1 MEKRYYNMGTV
12 GMYPKGAYDKNVTYR
27 KLQIVTYKNNTYC
40 SKQHG
45 NIGHEPVGDDE
56 WWQLIVDAQTAYDGA
71 TSATAAA
78 KRANDSADQAE
89 KINAEVQEAEY
100 HRIANEQ
107 ERTTAETARDMAEQA
122 RQGAENLRKTAE
134 ENRASAE
141 TGRSDAEQ
149 RRDAN
154 ETSREAAE
162 RMRKSDE
169 ADRIRDEKEREGAE
183 TSRKAAEELRE
194 TAENQRYDAEQERLQ
209 HEDARENSEG
219 KRDTA
224 ETLRKQ
230 AETGR
235 DNAEQERTASEQT
248 RKDSEASRV
257 AAEKE
262 RTASEQTRKENE
274 TARVNAESGR
284 DEKETERISAETER
298 KSAEQERKTAEQGR
312 NTAEQGRVSAET
324 ARQSA
329 ETKREQAAKDNKTA
343 TDNAVAAADAA
354 TSAAKTATD
363 KANTSAANAA
373 TATGKAND
381 AADAASKVNAVMGD
395 DHVLTVTDRTGAVK
409 TADLG
414 DVSDVARLKRS
425 LGPYSEREDI
435 VLKASQT
442 GYVISADG
450 VKTAKSGWAMAEF
463 TAELGNEYLFKP
475 GATDGNVCVFAEYI
489 DKIERRAIEY
499 TYTYDEKGRVA
510 TAKATYDGKT
520 HSYTYAYTAQE
531 STAAAGTEA
540 QGEVCVITDDQTGQ
554 TVDYLP
560 ATFQTT
566 VGSYQPMT
574 LLNADAELPV
584 DGYCRFVSN
593 FQSRSAI
600 KVVVSYK
607 VDAADL
613 TMKVVRDGM
622 TASMCTQLSK
632 INQKVD
638 ETKANIETLRSDME
652 GSADYYVGENDEK
665 TGDPNFKNCKGNKDI
680 LSDWHFFL
688 IDHTDNTGEATH
700 PVGELMGNNIFRF
713 KSGAFAPTV
722 GITEE
727 MRAACDVQL
736 YTDAEHTTPLTLKN
750 GAVVTDK
757 AGEHPYDAVEV
768 YNSLGLVDLYD
779 GEGNK
784 VRQLLPWET
793 TETKYSVMKGRYDT
807 LYPVDRQTGN
817 SGKMLTGIFKKP
829 VKYDGIDTGR
839 FPFLGTAMSPCPV
852 TTVKN
857 QTRSFFYAYSAG
869 DRFTTNNASKYGEDV
884 CSMFVNDGRIYPRTT
899 DMSQIRNMNYA
910 RASNANPQSPVPFAE
925 GSYHSLNVFILC
937 MELLYGTKNLH
948 ANALFGS
955 GISSNDNVKDEND
968 WRENGGVRTKEHGTE
983 SWVYSLFNDRPTFG
997 ANANMDKSNF
1007 NNYINNAGPKEQCM
1021 ESQMAAS
1028 WATEF
1033 GVAEDTEYE
1042 AYGAKYRYKNIPGAE
1057 KLSDGVM
1064 NCKVYRIKKGICK
1077 GYKDANTQV
1086 TYNLELSLRMSLCH
1100 GMNLCGDIS
1109 AFWGGGFEIVG
1120 TSKPDTGGSYD
1131 QDRLKTAYV
1140 DFYLETDQRKW
1151 VKEESQS
1158 KTNLGIFGF
1167 ESLYAKVGTFGPPL
1181 LSDGYAQDRLGF
1193 TPYRTVSGGNLQ
1205 SWQCYYAISNPFW
1218 NKMNDN
1224 RVRLGSRF
1232 RGYTDSSICSCRY
1245 FDSTYLVTD
1254 TPMAISLG
1262 GSAQCRIAQRGE

>member
-1 MEKRYYNMGTV
+1 MEKRYLDMGSV
-12 GMYPKGAYDKNVTYR
+12 GMHPKGAYDKSVTYSKLQLVTYR
-27 KLQIVTYKNNTYC
+27 NNTYL
-40 SKQHG
+40 SKQDG
-45 NIGHEPVGDDE
+45 NIGHEPVGEDD
-56 WWQLIVDAQTAYDGA
+56 WWSLIVDAQTAYDGA
-71 TSATAAA
+71 ISATAAA
-78 KRANDSADQAE
+78 KRANDSAAQAE
-89 KINAEVQEAEY
+89 KINAEVQKAEDV
-100 HRIANEQ
+100 RIA
-107 ERTTAETARDMAEQA
+107 
-122 RQGAENLRKTAE
+122 
-134 ENRASAE
+134 S
-141 TGRSDAEQ
+141 
-149 RRDAN
+149 
-154 ETSREAAE
+154 
-162 RMRKSDE
+162 
-169 ADRIRDEKEREGAE
+169 EK
-183 TSRKAAEELRE
+183 
-194 TAENQRYDAEQERLQ
+194 
-209 HEDARENSEG
+209 
-219 KRDTA
+219 
-224 ETLRKQ
+224 
-230 AETGR
+230 
-235 DNAEQERTASEQT
+235 
-248 RKDSEASRV
+248 
-257 AAEKE
+257 
-262 RTASEQTRKENE
+262 
-274 TARVNAESGR
+274 
-284 DEKETERISAETER
+284 
-298 KSAEQERKTAEQGR
+298 
-312 NTAEQGRVSAET
+312 GRVSAET

-329 ETKREQAAKDNKTA
+329 EKKREQAAKDNKTA

-363 KANTSAANAA
+363 KANTSAANAN

-414 DVSDVARLKRS
+414 DVARIKRS
-425 LGPYSEREDI
+425 LGPYSERPDI
-435 VLKASQT
+435 ILTAKETDVA
-442 GYVISADG
+442 VSAEG
-450 VKTAKSGWAMAEF
+450 VKVAKTGWAMAEF

-499 TYTYDEKGRVA
+499 TYTYDETGRIA

-520 HSYTYAYTAQE
+520 HSYTYAYDADSAT
-531 STAAAGTEA
+531 T
-540 QGEVCVITDDQTGQ
+540 GENCVITDDQTGQ

-638 ETKANIETLRSDME
+638 EAKANIESLRSDME

-665 TGDPNFKNCKGNKDI
+665 TGDPHFMNCKGNKDI
-680 LSDWHFFL
+680 LADWHFFL
-688 IDHTDNTGEATH
+688 IDHTDNAGEATH
-700 PVGELMGNNIFRF
+700 PVGELMGNNLFRF

-750 GAVVTDK
+750 GVVVTDK

-768 YNSLGLVDLYD
+768 YNSLGLVNLYD

-839 FPFLGTAMSPCPV
+839 FPFFGTAMSPCPV
-852 TTVKN
+852 TTVEDR
-857 QTRSFFYAYSAG
+857 TRNFFYAYAVG
-869 DRFTTNNASKYGEDV
+869 DTNTTNNASQYGKDA
-884 CSMFVNDGRIYPRTT
+884 CSMYVNDGRTYPRTN
-899 DMSQIRNMNYA
+899 DISQSMNINLA

-925 GSYHSLNVFILC
+925 GGYHSLNVFILC

-948 ANALFGS
+948 ANGFFGS
-955 GISSNDNVKDEND
+955 GISSNDSVKNEND
-968 WRENGGVRTKEHGTE
+968 WRENGGVRIKEQGTE
-983 SWVYSLFNDRPTFG
+983 TWGYYILGKNISFG
-997 ANANMDKSNF
+997 ANANMDKNNF
-1007 NNYINNAGPKEQCM
+1007 SYYINYGRPKEQCM

-1033 GVAEDTEYE
+1033 GVSEDTEFE
-1042 AYGAKYRYKNIPGAE
+1042 AYGAVYRYKNISDAE

-1064 NCKVYRIKKGICK
+1064 NCKVYHIKKGTCK

-1086 TYNLELSLRMSLCH
+1086 TYDLELSLRMSLIH
-1100 GMNLCGDIS
+1100 GMNLSGDIYAS
-1109 AFWGGGFEIVG
+1109 WGGGLEMVG
-1120 TSKPDTGGSYD
+1120 TNKLDTGGRYNPEQLRD
-1131 QDRLKTAYV
+1131 AYV

-1151 VKEESQS
+1151 VKEATST
-1158 KTNLGIFGF
+1158 KTNLGTFGF
-1167 ESLYAKVGTFGPPL
+1167 ESLYPKVGIFGPPI
-1181 LSDGYAQDRLGF
+1181 LSEGYTQDRLGF
-1193 TPYRTVSGGNLQ
+1193 TPYQIASGGNIQ
-1205 SWQCYYAISNPFW
+1205 SWQCCYANSYPYW
-1218 NKMNDN
+1218 SRRKDE
-1224 RVRLGSRF
+1224 RVR
-1232 RGYTDSSICSCRY
+1232 ICLRLRNTANAVSCSPRSLY
-1245 FDSTYLVTD
+1245 SLY
-1254 TPMAISLG
+1254 PMSDQAAFTG
-1262 GSAQCRIAQRGE
+1262 GSAQCRIVQRGE

>member
-122 RQGAENLRKTAE
+122 RQGDENLRKTAE
-134 ENRASAE
+134 ENRTSAE

-169 ADRIRDEKEREGAE
+169 ADRIRDEKEREEAE

-194 TAENQRYDAEQERLQ
+194 TAENQRYDAEQERRQ
-209 HEDARENSEG
+209 HEDTREDSEG

-312 NTAEQGRVSAET
+312 DTAEQGRVSAET

-329 ETKREQAAKDNKTA
+329 ETKREQAAKENKTA

-363 KANTSAANAA
+363 KANTSAANAD

-622 TASMCTQLSK
+622 TASMCAQLSK

-638 ETKANIETLRSDME
+638 ETKANIESLRSDME

-852 TTVKN
+852 TTVKD
-857 QTRSFFYAYSAG
+857 QTRSFFYAYAAG
-869 DRFTTNNASKYGEDV
+869 DRFTTNYASKYGEDV
-884 CSMFVNDGRIYPRTT
+884 CSMFVNEGRTYPQTT
-899 DMSQIRNMNYA
+899 SISQIKNMNLA

-925 GSYHSLNVFILC
+925 GGYHSLNVFILC

-955 GISSNDNVKDEND
+955 GISSNDSVNNEND
-968 WRENGGVRTKEHGTE
+968 WRENGGVRIKEQDIQDWAYFKMGD
-983 SWVYSLFNDRPTFG
+983 LINFG
-997 ANANMDKSNF
+997 ANVNMDKSNF
-1007 NNYINNAGPKEQCM
+1007 SVYINNAGPKEQCM

-1028 WATEF
+1028 WAMEF
-1033 GVAEDTEYE
+1033 GVAEDTEFE
-1042 AYGAKYRYKNIPGAE
+1042 AYGAVYRYKNIPDAE

-1064 NCKVYRIKKGICK
+1064 NCKVYRIMKGTCK

-1086 TYNLELSLRMSLCH
+1086 TYDLELSLRMSLCN
-1100 GMNLCGDIS
+1100 GMNLCGDIF
-1109 AFWGGGFEIVG
+1109 AYWGGGLEIVG
-1120 TSKPDTGGSYD
+1120 TNKSDTGGSYN
-1131 QDRLKTAYV
+1131 QNMLETTHL
-1140 DFYLETDQRKW
+1140 DFYMETDQRKW
-1151 VKEESQS
+1151 VREKSS
-1158 KTNLGIFGF
+1158 FKTNFGIFGF
-1167 ESLYAKVGTFGPPL
+1167 ESLYAKVGTFGPPI

-1193 TPYRTVSGGNLQ
+1193 TPYRTVSGGNIQ
-1205 SWQCYYAISNPFW
+1205 SWQCYYAASYPYW
-1218 NKMNDN
+1218 KEAKDN
-1224 RVRLGSRF
+1224 RVRIGSRF
-1232 RGYTDSSICSCRY
+1232 RNVASSSINSFR
-1245 FDSTYLVTD
+1245 FVSITNLVTD
-1254 TPMAISLG
+1254 TPSALSLG
-1262 GSAQCRIAQRGE
+1262 GSAQCRIVQRGE

>member
-89 KINAEVQEAEY
+89 KINAEVQKAEDL
-100 HRIANEQ
+100 RIASEQ
-107 ERTTAETARDMAEQA
+107 ERTTAETARDKAEQA
-122 RQGAENLRKTAE
+122 RQGDENLRKIAE

-169 ADRIRDEKEREGAE
+169 ADRIRDEKEREKAE

-194 TAENQRYDAEQERLQ
+194 TAENQRYDAEQ
-209 HEDARENSEG
+209 
-219 KRDTA
+219 
-224 ETLRKQ
+224 
-230 AETGR
+230 GR
-235 DNAEQERTASEQT
+235 D
-248 RKDSEASRV
+248 
-257 AAEKE
+257 
-262 RTASEQTRKENE
+262 
-274 TARVNAESGR
+274 
-284 DEKETERISAETER
+284 
-298 KSAEQERKTAEQGR
+298 
-312 NTAEQGRVSAET
+312 TAEQGRVSAET

-363 KANTSAANAA
+363 KANTAAANAD

-450 VKTAKSGWAMAEF
+450 VKTAKSRWAMAEF

-499 TYTYDEKGRVA
+499 TYTYDETGRIA

-520 HSYTYAYTAQE
+520 HSYTYAYDADSATGE
-531 STAAAGTEA
+531 S
-540 QGEVCVITDDQTGQ
+540 CVITDDQTGQ

-638 ETKANIETLRSDME
+638 ETKANIEKLRSDME
-652 GSADYYVGENDEK
+652 GTADYYVGENDEK

-700 PVGELMGNNIFRF
+700 PVGELMGNNLFRF

-736 YTDAEHTTPLTLKN
+736 YTDAEHTQMLTLKN
-750 GAVVTDK
+750 GVVVTDK
-757 AGEHPYDAVEV
+757 AGAHPYDAAEV
-768 YNSLGLVDLYD
+768 YNSLGLLDLYD

-807 LYPVDRQTGN
+807 LYPVDRQTGD
-817 SGKMLTGIFKKP
+817 SGKMLTGIFKRQ

-839 FPFLGTAMSPCPV
+839 FPLLGTAMSPCPV
-852 TTVKN
+852 TTVGN
-857 QTRSFFYAYSAG
+857 QTRSFFYAYAVG
-869 DRFTTNNASKYGEDV
+869 DKNTTNNASQYGKDV
-884 CSMFVNDGRIYPRTT
+884 CSMYVDDGRTYPRTYDISQIT
-899 DMSQIRNMNYA
+899 DMNYS
-910 RASNANPQSPVPFAE
+910 RASNANPDSPVPFAE
-925 GSYHSLNVFILC
+925 GGYHTLNTFILC
-937 MELLYGTKNLH
+937 MELFYGTKNLA
-948 ANALFGS
+948 ANAFFGS
-955 GISSNDNVKDEND
+955 GISNSDSSRTEEE
-968 WRENGGVRTKEHGTE
+968 WRDNGGVRTKEQGTE
-983 SWVYSLFNDRPTFG
+983 AWKYSSIGGLPSFG
-997 ANANMDKSNF
+997 ANAKLDKNNF
-1007 NNYINNAGPKEQCM
+1007 NYYINYACPKEQCM

-1028 WATEF
+1028 WAMEF
-1033 GVAEDTEYE
+1033 GVAEDTEFE

-1057 KLSDGVM
+1057 KLSDEVM
-1064 NCKVYRIKKGICK
+1064 NCKVYRIKKGTCK

-1086 TYNLELSLRMSLCH
+1086 TYDLELSLRMSLIH
-1100 GMNLCGDIS
+1100 GMNLSGDII
-1109 AFWGGGFEIVG
+1109 AYWGGGIEMVG
-1120 TSKPDTGGSYD
+1120 TNKKATGGNYD
-1131 QDRLKTAYV
+1131 PEQLAKNSM
-1140 DFYLETDQRKW
+1140 DFYIETDQRKW
-1151 VKEESQS
+1151 VKETSS
-1158 KTNLGIFGF
+1158 YMSNLGTFGF
-1167 ESLYAKVGTFGPPL
+1167 ESLYSKIGTFGPPI
-1181 LSDGYAQDRLGF
+1181 LSNGYTKNRLGF
-1193 TPYRTVSGGNLQ
+1193 TPYRIESGGNLQ
-1205 SWQCYYAISNPFW
+1205 SWQCYYAYSHPYWSTTLN
-1218 NKMNDN
+1218 
-1224 RVRLGSRF
+1224 VRARTSVRF
-1232 RGYTDSSICSCRY
+1232 RGPANYPSCSPRFFAASDSVVNTAMSI
-1245 FDSTYLVTD
+1245 
-1254 TPMAISLG
+1254 G
-1262 GSAQCRIAQRGE
+1262 GSAQCRIVQRGE

>member
-1 MEKRYYNMGTV
+1 MATRKLITADNLKRYGINV
-12 GMYPKGAYDKNVTYR
+12 KNTINSTQDSLN
-27 KLQIVTYKNNTYC
+27 KKIAD
-40 SKQHG
+40 
-45 NIGHEPVGDDE
+45 VGD
-56 WWQLIVDAQTAYDGA
+56 
-71 TSATAAA
+71 
-78 KRANDSADQAE
+78 
-89 KINAEVQEAEY
+89 
-100 HRIANEQ
+100 IANNA
-107 ERTTAETARDMAEQA
+107 TNKA
-122 RQGAENLRKTAE
+122 
-134 ENRASAE
+134 
-141 TGRSDAEQ
+141 DA
-149 RRDAN
+149 
-154 ETSREAAE
+154 
-162 RMRKSDE
+162 
-169 ADRIRDEKEREGAE
+169 
-183 TSRKAAEELRE
+183 
-194 TAENQRYDAEQERLQ
+194 
-209 HEDARENSEG
+209 
-219 KRDTA
+219 
-224 ETLRKQ
+224 
-230 AETGR
+230 
-235 DNAEQERTASEQT
+235 
-248 RKDSEASRV
+248 
-257 AAEKE
+257 AAEK
-262 RTASEQTRKENE
+262 AN
-274 TARVNAESGR
+274 
-284 DEKETERISAETER
+284 
-298 KSAEQERKTAEQGR
+298 
-312 NTAEQGRVSAET
+312 
-324 ARQSA
+324 
-329 ETKREQAAKDNKTA
+329 
-343 TDNAVAAADAA
+343 AAA
-354 TSAAKTATD
+354 D
-363 KANTSAANAA
+363 KANTAATNADMATANANAA
-373 TATGKAND
+373 ANG
-381 AADAASKVNAVMGD
+381 ASKVNAVMGD

-435 VLKASQT
+435 VLKASET

-531 STAAAGTEA
+531 STVPAGTEA

-574 LLNADAELPV
+574 LLNAGAELPE

-607 VDAADL
+607 ADVADL

-638 ETKANIETLRSDME
+638 ETKANIETLRSEME
-652 GSADYYVGENDEK
+652 GMADYYVGENDEK
-665 TGDPNFKNCKGNKDI
+665 TGDPNFKNCKGNKEI
-680 LSDWHFFL
+680 LSDWHFYL

-700 PVGELMGNNIFRF
+700 PVGELMGNNLFRF

-722 GITEE
+722 GITET

-757 AGEHPYDAVEV
+757 AGEHPYDAAEV

-817 SGKMLTGIFKKP
+817 SGKKLTGIFKKT

-839 FPFLGTAMSPCPV
+839 FPLLGTAMSPCPV
-852 TTVKN
+852 TTVGD
-857 QTRSFFYAYSAG
+857 QIRSFFYAYAVG
-869 DRFTTNNASKYGEDV
+869 DRFTTNYASKYGEDV
-884 CSMFVNDGRIYPRTT
+884 CSMFVNDGRTYPRTT
-899 DMSQIRNMNYA
+899 NISQIKNMNYG

-925 GSYHSLNVFILC
+925 GGYHSLNVFILC
-937 MELLYGTKNLH
+937 MELLYGTKNLNN
-948 ANALFGS
+948 NAFFGS
-955 GISSNDNVKDEND
+955 GISSNDNVSNEND
-968 WRENGGVRTKEHGTE
+968 WRENGGVRIKEQGIQD
-983 SWVYSLFNDRPTFG
+983 WAYFKLGNLMNFG
-997 ANANMDKSNF
+997 GNANMDKSSF
-1007 NNYINNAGPKEQCM
+1007 NSYINNIGPKEQCM

-1077 GYKDANTQV
+1077 GYKDASTQV
-1086 TYNLELSLRMSLCH
+1086 TYDLELSLRMSLCH
-1100 GMNLCGDIS
+1100 GMNLCGDIF
-1109 AFWGGGFEIVG
+1109 AYWGGGLEMVG
-1120 TSKPDTGGSYD
+1120 GNEPDTGGSYNLG
-1131 QDRLKTAYV
+1131 QKNVYV
-1140 DFYLETDQRKW
+1140 DFYMETDQRKW
-1151 VKEESQS
+1151 VREESGS
-1158 KTNLGIFGF
+1158 KMNLGTFGF
-1167 ESLYAKVGTFGPPL
+1167 ESLYVKVGTFGPPI

-1193 TPYRTVSGGNLQ
+1193 TPYSTKKGGNLQ
-1205 SWQCYYAISNPFW
+1205 SWQCYYATSYPFW
-1218 NKMNDN
+1218 NDTKD
-1224 RVRLGSRF
+1224 RRYRIGSRF
-1232 RGYTDSSICSCRY
+1232 RGFADYSVCSCRCSDTNY
-1245 FDSTYLVTD
+1245 KVTS
-1254 TPMAISLG
+1254 TPMAYALG
-1262 GSAQCRIAQRGE
+1262 CSAQCRIVQRGE

>member
-107 ERTTAETARDMAEQA
+107 ERTTAETARDNAEQA
-122 RQGAENLRKTAE
+122 RQGDENLRKTAE

-169 ADRIRDEKEREGAE
+169 ADRIRDEKEREKAE

-194 TAENQRYDAEQERLQ
+194 TAENQRYD
-209 HEDARENSEG
+209 
-219 KRDTA
+219 
-224 ETLRKQ
+224 
-230 AETGR
+230 
-235 DNAEQERTASEQT
+235 
-248 RKDSEASRV
+248 
-257 AAEKE
+257 
-262 RTASEQTRKENE
+262 
-274 TARVNAESGR
+274 
-284 DEKETERISAETER
+284 
-298 KSAEQERKTAEQGR
+298 AEQGR

-363 KANTSAANAA
+363 NANTSAANAD

-450 VKTAKSGWAMAEF
+450 VKSAKSGWAMAEF

-499 TYTYDEKGRVA
+499 TYTYDETGRIA

-520 HSYTYAYTAQE
+520 HSYTYAYDADATTGE
-531 STAAAGTEA
+531 S
-540 QGEVCVITDDQTGQ
+540 CVITDDQTGQ

-574 LLNADAELPV
+574 LLNADAELPM

-638 ETKANIETLRSDME
+638 ETKANIESLRSDME

-713 KSGAFAPTV
+713 KNGAFAPTV

-839 FPFLGTAMSPCPV
+839 FPLLGTAMSPCPV
-852 TTVKN
+852 TTVGN
-857 QTRSFFYAYSAG
+857 QTRSFFYAYAVG
-869 DRFTTNNASKYGEDV
+869 DKNTTNNASRYGKDM
-884 CSMFVNDGRIYPRTT
+884 CSMYVDDGRTYPRIR
-899 DMSQIRNMNYA
+899 DISQITNMNYS
-910 RASNANPQSPVPFAE
+910 RASNANPDAPVPFAE
-925 GSYHSLNVFILC
+925 GGYHTLNTFLLC
-937 MELLYGTKNLH
+937 MELYYGTKTLT
-948 ANALFGS
+948 ANAFFGS
-955 GISSNDNVKDEND
+955 GISSNDSSRTEEE
-968 WRENGGVRTKEHGTE
+968 WRDNGGVRTKEQGTE
-983 SWVYSLFNDRPTFG
+983 TWEYSSIGNQTSFG
-997 ANANMDKSNF
+997 VNAKLDKSNF
-1007 NNYINNAGPKEQCM
+1007 DHYINYACPKEQCM

-1028 WATEF
+1028 WAMEF
-1033 GVAEDTEYE
+1033 GVAEDTEFE

-1064 NCKVYRIKKGICK
+1064 NCKVYRIKKGTCK

-1086 TYNLELSLRMSLCH
+1086 TYDLELSLRMSLIH
-1100 GMNLCGDIS
+1100 GMNLSGDIF
-1109 AFWGGGFEIVG
+1109 AYWGGGIEMVG
-1120 TSKPDTGGSYD
+1120 TNKKTNNGGYD
-1131 QDRLKTAYV
+1131 SEQLAKNSV
-1140 DFYLETDQRKW
+1140 NFYLETDQWKW
-1151 VKEESQS
+1151 VKETSS
-1158 KTNLGIFGF
+1158 HKTNLGTFGF
-1167 ESLYAKVGTFGPPL
+1167 ESLYSKICTFGPPI
-1181 LSDGYAQDRLGF
+1181 LSDGYAKNRLGF
-1193 TPYRTVSGGNLQ
+1193 TPYRIKDGGNLQ
-1205 SWQCYYAISNPFW
+1205 SWQCYYSYSYPTWSQTLNERACIA
-1218 NKMNDN
+1218 
-1224 RVRLGSRF
+1224 VRLRGSAGSSFCSFRF
-1232 RGYTDSSICSCRY
+1232 LNAESA
-1245 FDSTYLVTD
+1245 V
-1254 TPMAISLG
+1254 MAIGLNYG
-1262 GSAQCRIAQRGE
+1262 GSAQCRIVQRGE

>member
-122 RQGAENLRKTAE
+122 RQGDENLRKTAE

-194 TAENQRYDAEQERLQ
+194 TAENQRYDAEQARRQ
-209 HEDARENSEG
+209 HEDAREDSEG

-248 RKDSEASRV
+248 RKDSEASRM

-329 ETKREQAAKDNKTA
+329 EKKREQAAKDNKTA

-363 KANTSAANAA
+363 KANTSAANAD
-373 TATGKAND
+373 TATGKANA

-499 TYTYDEKGRVA
+499 TYTYDETGRIA

-520 HSYTYAYTAQE
+520 HSYTYAYDADSATGE
-531 STAAAGTEA
+531 S
-540 QGEVCVITDDQTGQ
+540 CVITDDQTGQ

-574 LLNADAELPV
+574 LLNADAELPM

-638 ETKANIETLRSDME
+638 ENKALTETLRKKMSLFGDAFA
-652 GSADYYVGENDEK
+652 GFARVSGD
-665 TGDPNFKNCKGNKDI
+665 GDPKPSDEYIYGNRKLVQEIGKHMKLGTVKREGNEAVLQHECAKGRITMASNGDAMTVDGTEGDLLIYTDIPLHLMKANELLDGFEMSCLGVGVVPCYWQSHTAKELAPFAMSPFYAVVAKLETDERSCYHCVINDTVQGSFVQPNGLLKDVFWTDGRGYPTNSQSGIDSITYAQAKNADANTNYPYMGNYYEFYELWITMMYAECGTLDT
-680 LSDWHFFL
+680 
-688 IDHTDNTGEATH
+688 TDLYCMGTGCTQQEAVNESTWNNDRIAANSGVKIFGADGTVVDYGGLTNKNLKKNTEATNSYNLDSLVGNLFVFTKNGEA
-700 PVGELMGNNIFRF
+700 L
-713 KSGAFAPTV
+713 TV
-722 GITEE
+722 LDGIT
-727 MRAACDVQL
+727 
-736 YTDAEHTTPLTLKN
+736 
-750 GAVVTDK
+750 K
-757 AGEHPYDAVEV
+757 AGLQA
-768 YNSLGLVDLYD
+768 
-779 GEGNK
+779 K
-784 VRQLLPWET
+784 V
-793 TETKYSVMKGRYDT
+793 
-807 LYPVDRQTGN
+807 GN
-817 SGKMLTGIFKKP
+817 SGSIFHFDASGNLVCTDDGSIDLTTGTGMEAVKRYYVVRDVPNCQGI
-829 VKYDGIDTGR
+829 
-839 FPFLGTAMSPCPV
+839 A
-852 TTVKN
+852 
-857 QTRSFFYAYSAG
+857 
-869 DRFTTNNASKYGEDV
+869 
-884 CSMFVNDGRIYPRTT
+884 
-899 DMSQIRNMNYA
+899 
-910 RASNANPQSPVPFAE
+910 
-925 GSYHSLNVFILC
+925 
-937 MELLYGTKNLH
+937 
-948 ANALFGS
+948 
-955 GISSNDNVKDEND
+955 
-968 WRENGGVRTKEHGTE
+968 
-983 SWVYSLFNDRPTFG
+983 
-997 ANANMDKSNF
+997 
-1007 NNYINNAGPKEQCM
+1007 
-1021 ESQMAAS
+1021 
-1028 WATEF
+1028 
-1033 GVAEDTEYE
+1033 
-1042 AYGAKYRYKNIPGAE
+1042 
-1057 KLSDGVM
+1057 DGVM
-1064 NCKVYRIKKGICK
+1064 TAVVNCYVKMNIADGVYNKTTDLTGGYIIYKFSHSLYRGLSIPMDGMLRQLCGAYYTASKENGKYINKFYCAYKWQDLPPLVDKTCYTDVANADNLNIIRGLLYKKIVPNINDWVRAADYGLSLFCITQAGGQSHKNENFYLRSNNLAYGLETTYPEEGKIVVKSLPVGWNTQAERASSRSSYSDCIANK
-1077 GYKDANTQV
+1077 GYSEYA
-1086 TYNLELSLRMSLCH
+1086 
-1100 GMNLCGDIS
+1100 G
-1109 AFWGGGFEIVG
+1109 AFSV
-1120 TSKPDTGGSYD
+1120 P
-1131 QDRLKTAYV
+1131 QLK
-1140 DFYLETDQRKW
+1140 LK
-1151 VKEESQS
+1151 
-1158 KTNLGIFGF
+1158 
-1167 ESLYAKVGTFGPPL
+1167 
-1181 LSDGYAQDRLGF
+1181 
-1193 TPYRTVSGGNLQ
+1193 
-1205 SWQCYYAISNPFW
+1205 
-1218 NKMNDN
+1218 
-1224 RVRLGSRF
+1224 
-1232 RGYTDSSICSCRY
+1232 
-1245 FDSTYLVTD
+1245 
-1254 TPMAISLG
+1254 
-1262 GSAQCRIAQRGE
+1262 